1 LEASIPFN
9 TLVKTNSNTFI
20 MKKVFQSVMC
30 LVLCATLLTSCFTST
45 HVVGAGGSGETVQTK
60 QWFAL
65 WGLVPL
71 NNANSQQL
79 AGGKTDY
86 TVTTTF
92 SFVDMVIGAITGIVS
107 VYPMTVKV
115 KK

>member
-1 LEASIPFN
+1 
-9 TLVKTNSNTFI
+9 
-20 MKKVFQSVMC
+20 MKKVFQTAMC
-30 LVLCATLLTSCFTST
+30 LVLCTTLLTSCFTTT
-45 HVVGAGGSGETVQTK
+45 HVVGAGGSGETVEAK

-71 NNANSQQL
+71 NNVSSQQM

-92 SFVDMVIGAITGIVS
+92 SFVDKLIGVVTGFVTI
-107 VYPMTVKV
+107 YPMSVKV

>member
-1 LEASIPFN
+1 MKKF
-9 TLVKTNSNTFI
+9 VKTVVAVFFI
-20 MKKVFQSVMC
+20 CV
-30 LVLCATLLTSCFTST
+30 LLTSCFTST
-45 HVVGAGGSGETVQTK
+45 HVVGSGGTGESVKAK

-65 WGLVPL
+65 FGLVPL
-71 NNANSQQL
+71 NTVNSQQM

-92 SFVDMVIGAITGIVS
+92 SFVDQLIGMFTSIVTIR
-107 VYPMTVKV
+107 PMTVEV

>member
-1 LEASIPFN
+1 
-9 TLVKTNSNTFI
+9 
-20 MKKVFQSVMC
+20 MKKSFQIIAAILFSCV
-30 LVLCATLLTSCFTST
+30 VLTSCFTTT
-45 HVVGAGGSGETVQTK
+45 HIVGSGGTGETAKAK

-65 WGLVPL
+65 WGLVPI
-71 NNANSQQL
+71 NSVSSQQM

-92 SFVDMVIGAITGIVS
+92 SFVDKLIGVFTGFVTI
-107 VYPMTVKV
+107 YPMTVEV

>member
-1 LEASIPFN
+1 
-9 TLVKTNSNTFI
+9 
-20 MKKVFQSVMC
+20 MKKSGSILAAILLSSIV
-30 LVLCATLLTSCFTST
+30 LTSCFTTT
-45 HVVGAGGSGETVQTK
+45 HIVGSGGTGETVKEK

-65 WGLVPL
+65 WGLVPI
-71 NNANSQQL
+71 NSVSSQQM

-92 SFVDMVIGAITGIVS
+92 SFADKIIGLFTGIVTI
-107 VYPMTVKV
+107 YPMTVEV